1 MFEIDLEYEAAR
13 RNLNRCFH
21 YIVGASIGEAS
32 EPTAFSVIEQRTV
45 RSMGWGADTEAINL
59 RQLQR
64 LPLSTS
70 HTDFVR
76 YLVRDL
82 MPNLSKL
89 DQAGG
94 GPTLVVDV
102 NATGS
107 AVADL
112 MVKQG
117 LSPIRVSISAAAGET
132 QDSEN
137 WNVWRVGRP
146 DLVGILQLAMQ
157 SRRLQAAADLEL
169 LPILATELQ
178 NFKLRPP
185 TVRENDLASLRDTKY
200 ADLVFAVGLGVWR
213 AERDTPQ
220 PQSVIDHWTA
230 KINDPKNFKWIV

>member
-1 MFEIDLEYEAAR
+1 MAEIDLDEIAR
-13 RNLNRCFH
+13 RNPNRCFH

-32 EPTAFSVIEQRTV
+32 EPTALAVIEQRTV
-45 RSMGWGADTEAINL
+45 RSTGWGADTEAMNL

-64 LPLSTS
+64 LPLNTS
-70 HTDFVR
+70 HPDFVR
-76 YLVRDL
+76 YLVGKL
-82 MPNLSKL
+82 MPGLDKL

-94 GPTLVVDV
+94 AALVVDV

-117 LSPIRVSISAAAGET
+117 LNPIRVSISAAAGEVR
-132 QDSEN
+132 DSEN
-137 WNVWRVGRP
+137 WNAWRVGRP

-185 TVRENDLASLRDTKY
+185 TVRENDLAALRDTKY
-200 ADLVFAVGLGVWR
+200 ADLVFAVGLAVWR
-213 AERDTPQ
+213 AERDTPL
-220 PQSVIDHWTA
+220 PQSVNDAWT
-230 KINDPKNFKWIV
+230 KKYNDPARWTHIV